1 MHRRRIIFIVSCHV
15 HFFTT
20 HFNVFGSLDFQIS
33 ILCLGMIIRLLL
45 QSISAFPIVFT
56 FPSTR
61 RCDANGEFQPW
72 LLALISIC
80 ERIVFAPSKPAN
92 HGVLFWQAGRLQ
104 SSDKCEPLLEGG
116 RTEKGA
122 E

>member
-15 HFFTT
+15 HFFTAD
-20 HFNVFGSLDFQIS
+20 FNVFGSLDFQIS
-33 ILCLGMIIRLLL
+33 ILCPGMII
-45 QSISAFPIVFT
+45 QSISDFRIIFI

-72 LLALISIC
+72 LLALMSIC
-80 ERIVFAPSKPAN
+80 ERIVFAPSKPAD

-104 SSDKCEPLLEGG
+104 SSDKCEPLLEGV
-116 RTEKGA
+116 RTEKVD